1 MKTYVYIETYTQIF
15 IAAFFI
21 IAEKWKKPMSIT
33 DDWIKKMCFIY
44 EMGCYSAIKTWN
56 ADTYYNMDEPWKHYA
71 KWKKPVTKDHTLYNS
86 IYV

>member
-1 MKTYVYIETYTQIF
+1 M
-15 IAAFFI
+15 
-21 IAEKWKKPMSIT
+21 
-33 DDWIKKMCFIY
+33 
-44 EMGCYSAIKTWN
+44 WN